1 MKIATHAG
9 TKAILEKYGLSAKKS
24 LGQNF
29 LIDQHVLNK
38 IIRAADVNDTD
49 SVLEIGPGLGGLTQ
63 ALSEKAGKVLAV
75 ELDKRLV
82 EVLKNIFVDASNIE
96 IIHSDILDYTIPNH
110 IKKVVANLPYYVT
123 TPILM
128 HLLENYQFQTITIM
142 VQKEV
147 AQRMA
152 AEPGTKAYGALS
164 LAVRY
169 HAKAEVAAY
178 VPPNSFMPRPQVG
191 SAVVHLTIH
200 KTPPVSVDKKALFA
214 NIKAGFGKRRKTL
227 VNGLFS
233 AEIYSLTKEAIGEK
247 LKSCGFSE
255 NVRGEQLTLE
265 EWANITEA
273 LSATEAKCP

>member
-1 MKIATHAG
+1 MMKIATHAG
-9 TKAILEKYGLSAKKS
+9 AKSILEKYGLGAKKS

-29 LIDQHVLNK
+29 LIDQHVLGK
-38 IIRAADVNDTD
+38 IIRAADISCEDE
-49 SVLEIGPGLGGLTQ
+49 VLEIGPGLGGLTQ

-75 ELDKRLV
+75 ELDKRMI
-82 EVLKNIFVDASNIE
+82 EVLGDIFINTNNVE
-96 IIHSDILDYTIPNH
+96 IVHSDILDYTIPDN

-128 HLLENYQFQTITIM
+128 HLLENYQFETITIM

-152 AEPGTKAYGALS
+152 AGPGTKAYGALS

-169 HAKAEVAAY
+169 HAEAEVAAY

-200 KTPPVSVDKKALFA
+200 KSPPVSVDKKALFA

-233 AEIYSLTKEAIGEK
+233 AEIYPFTKEELGEK

-265 EWANITEA
+265 EWARITKA
-273 LSATEAKCP
+273 LAEG

>member
-1 MKIATHAG
+1 MRIATHAG
-9 TKAILEKYGLSAKKS
+9 TKAILEKYDLGPRKS

-38 IIRAADVNDTD
+38 IIRAADIGPNDT
-49 SVLEIGPGLGGLTQ
+49 VLEIGPGLGGLTQ
-63 ALSEKAGKVLAV
+63 ALTEAAGQVIAV

-82 EVLKNIFVDASNIE
+82 EVLRINFYEIKNVEFIQ
-96 IIHSDILDYTIPNH
+96 SDILDYQIPNH
-110 IKKVVANLPYYVT
+110 VQKVVANLPYYVT

-128 HLLENYQFQTITIM
+128 HLLENYQLNTITIM

-164 LAVRY
+164 LAVKY
-169 HAKAEVAAY
+169 HAEAEVAAY

-191 SAVVHLTIH
+191 SAVVHL
-200 KTPPVSVDKKALFA
+200 KVRPNPPVNVDKSALFA
-214 NIKAGFGKRRKTL
+214 NIKAGFGQRRKTL

-233 AEIYSLTKEAIGEK
+233 AELYPYNKEELGAI

-265 EWANITEA
+265 DWAKITEV
-273 LSATEAKCP
+273 LS